1 MSRLWIGA
9 ANRQSEGVSMSSE
22 RAIHVDSR
30 EDLIYLLAEAAEI
43 EHNLMCC
50 YLFAAFSL
58 KDESDG
64 LEAAQAAE
72 LRSWRR
78 AIVDVAIEEM
88 SHLTL
93 VANLTLAIGG
103 SPHFGR
109 PNFPVASGYHPS
121 GIILELHRLDRA
133 TLDHFIYLE
142 RPEGVEAPDGAA
154 FPHRDPNYVRDMG
167 AGRLMPSAQDY
178 ATVGHLYRG
187 VRSAISALC
196 EAKGEAVLFVG
207 DPALQ
212 VGPDLASLP
221 GLLKVTDKASA
232 LRALDVIVEQGEGSP
247 TDTEHSHYRRFIAI
261 RDSYERSL
269 AQNPG
274 FDPSR
279 PVAPNPVMR
288 HPPAPEGKTF
298 IDEPSA
304 APALDFAN
312 ALYGA
317 MLRALVQGFAERE
330 PARKRA
336 FLDAA
341 VDGMFAI
348 GPVAQYLT
356 RLSASPHAP
365 GLTAGMTFATL
376 RDVAP
381 LPEGAAAMVLSER
394 LRQLADGAAHALA
407 GAPFAAESA
416 ANLRQLA
423 DRLGAQVDPT
433 VKVEQKEAATV
444 ASASASQA
452 EGQTLAIEVAE
463 GRDVTIAFETKRCIH
478 ARFCVLQQPG
488 VFKANVIGPWIAP
501 DDATTTEGLVATAQN
516 CPSGAIRYRR
526 KDGGVEESPPPVNLI
541 QVRENGPL
549 AMRGVLSVDG
559 EAIGYRATLCR
570 CGQSQN
576 KPFCDGSHKN
586 SAFAA
591 TGEPS
596 AGDITPLAAR
606 DGPVAIRP
614 QRNGPLAVSGNL
626 EVVSGTGRTIRKA
639 TELRMCR
646 CGASGAKPY
655 CDGSHARVGFRS

>member
-1 MSRLWIGA
+1 
-9 ANRQSEGVSMSSE
+9 MSSE

-58 KDESDG
+58 KDEADG
-64 LEAAQAAE
+64 LDAAQAAE
-72 LRSWRR
+72 LGRWRR
-78 AIVDVAIEEM
+78 AIIDVAIEEM

-121 GIILELHRLDRA
+121 GVIVELHRLDRA

-142 RPEGVEAPDGAA
+142 RPEGVETPDGATY
-154 FPHRDPNYVRDMG
+154 PHRDSNYVRDMG

-187 VRSAISALC
+187 VRNAISALC
-196 EAKGEAVLFVG
+196 DAEGEAAMFVG

-232 LRALDVIVEQGEGSP
+232 LQALDVIVEQGEGSP
-247 TDTEHSHYRRFIAI
+247 TDSERSHYRRFIAI

-288 HPPAPEGKTF
+288 RPPAPEGKTF

-304 APALDFAN
+304 ALALDFAN

-330 PARKRA
+330 PGRKRA
-336 FLDAA
+336 FLDIAI
-341 VDGMFAI
+341 DGMFAI

-356 RLSASPHAP
+356 RLPASPRAP
-365 GLTAGMTFATL
+365 GLNAGMTFAMM

-381 LPEGAAAMVLSER
+381 MPDAAAAAVLSER
-394 LRQLADGAAHALA
+394 LRQLADGAAQALA
-407 GAPFAAESA
+407 GAPIAEDLA
-416 ANLRQLA
+416 ANLRKLA
-423 DRLGAQVDPT
+423 VRLGAQADAAPN
-433 VKVEQKEAATV
+433 VESKPAAKL
-444 ASASASQA
+444 ASADAAQA
-452 EGQTLAIEVAE
+452 QGESSAIEVAE

-488 VFKANVIGPWIAP
+488 VFKANVVGPWIAP
-501 DDATTTEGLVATAQN
+501 DDATSTEGLIATAQN

-526 KDGGVEESPPPVNLI
+526 KDGGAEEGPPPVNLI

-549 AMRGVLSVDG
+549 AFRGALSIDG
-559 EAIGYRATLCR
+559 ATVGYRATLCR
-570 CGQSQN
+570 CGQSRN
-576 KPFCDGSHKN
+576 KPFCDGSHKT
-586 SAFAA
+586 AGFAA
-591 TGEPS
+591 TGEP
-596 AGDITPLAAR
+596 GEGEMTPLAAR
-606 DGPVAIRP
+606 DGPVVIRP

-639 TELRMCR
+639 SDLRLCR

-655 CDGSHARVGFRS
+655 CDGSHARVGFQS

>member
-1 MSRLWIGA
+1 
-9 ANRQSEGVSMSSE
+9 MSSE

-72 LRSWRR
+72 LSSWRR
-78 AIVDVAIEEM
+78 AIIDVAIEEM

-121 GIILELHRLDRA
+121 GVIVELHRLDRA

-154 FPHRDPNYVRDMG
+154 FPHRDSNYVRDMG

-187 VRSAISALC
+187 VRNAISALC
-196 EAKGEAVLFVG
+196 DANGEAAIFVG

-212 VGPDLASLP
+212 VGPELAGLP

-232 LRALDVIVEQGEGSP
+232 LQALDVIVEQGEGSP
-247 TDTEHSHYRRFIAI
+247 TDSEHSHYRRFIAI
-261 RDSYERSL
+261 RDSYDRSL
-269 AQNPG
+269 AQTPG
-274 FDPSR
+274 LDPSR

-288 HPPAPEGKTF
+288 KPPAPEGKTF
-298 IDEPSA
+298 VDEPGA
-304 APALDFAN
+304 ALALDFAN
-312 ALYGA
+312 AVYGA

-330 PARKRA
+330 PGRKRA
-336 FLDAA
+336 FLDTAI
-341 VDGMFAI
+341 DGMFAI

-356 RLSASPHAP
+356 RLPASPRAP
-365 GLTAGMTFATL
+365 GLNAGMTFAML

-381 LPEGAAAMVLSER
+381 MPDAPAVAIVLSER

-407 GAPFAAESA
+407 GAPIAEGTAAG
-416 ANLRQLA
+416 LRKLA
-423 DRLGAQVDPT
+423 DRLGAHADAA
-433 VKVEQKEAATV
+433 VKVDIKETTIIAGED
-444 ASASASQA
+444 ASQA
-452 EGQTLAIEVAE
+452 PDQSPAIEVAE
-463 GRDVTIAFETKRCIH
+463 GHDVVIAFETKRCIH

-488 VFKANVIGPWIAP
+488 VFKANVVGPWIAP
-501 DDATTTEGLVATAQN
+501 HDATTTEGLVATAQN

-526 KDGGVEESPPPVNLI
+526 KDGGAEEGPPPVNLI

-549 AMRGVLSVDG
+549 ALRGALSIGG

-586 SAFAA
+586 VGFAA

-596 AGDITPLAAR
+596 DGDVTPLAAR
-606 DGPVAIRP
+606 DGPVVIRP

-626 EVVSGTGRTIRKA
+626 EVVSGTGRTTRKA
-639 TELRMCR
+639 TDLKLCR

-655 CDGSHARVGFRS
+655 CDGSHARVGFQS

>member
-1 MSRLWIGA
+1 
-9 ANRQSEGVSMSSE
+9 MSSE

-58 KDESDG
+58 KDEADG
-64 LEAAQAAE
+64 LDAAQAAE
-72 LRSWRR
+72 LGRWRR

-121 GIILELHRLDRA
+121 GVIVELRRLDRA

-142 RPEGVEAPDGAA
+142 RPEGIETPDGAT
-154 FPHRDPNYVRDMG
+154 FSHRDSNYVRDMG

-187 VRSAISALC
+187 VRNAVSALC
-196 EAKGEAVLFVG
+196 DSIGEAAMFVG

-247 TDTEHSHYRRFIAI
+247 TDSEHSRYRRFIAI
-261 RDSYERSL
+261 RDSYERAV
-269 AQNPG
+269 AQNPD

-288 HPPAPEGKTF
+288 HPPEPKGKTF

-304 APALDFAN
+304 ALALDFVN

-336 FLDAA
+336 FLDTAI
-341 VDGMFAI
+341 DGMFAI
-348 GPVAQYLT
+348 TPVAQCLT
-356 RLSASPHAP
+356 KLPASPRTP
-365 GLTAGMTFATL
+365 GLNAGMTFATL

-381 LPEGAAAMVLSER
+381 MPDAAAAATVLSER

-407 GAPFAAESA
+407 GAPFAEDAA
-416 ANLRQLA
+416 ANLIKLA
-423 DRLGAQVDPT
+423 ERLGAHAGAAA
-433 VKVEQKEAATV
+433 KVENKQTTIA
-444 ASASASQA
+444 ASADASQA
-452 EGQTLAIEVAE
+452 PGQSPAIEVAE

-488 VFKANVIGPWIAP
+488 VFKANVVGPWIAP
-501 DDATTTEGLVATAQN
+501 DDATSTEGLVATAQN

-526 KDGGVEESPPPVNLI
+526 KDGGAEESPPPVNLI

-549 AMRGVLSVDG
+549 ALRGALSIDG

-576 KPFCDGSHKN
+576 KPFCDGSHK
-586 SAFAA
+586 SAGFAA

-596 AGDITPLAAR
+596 DGDVTPLAAR
-606 DGPVAIRP
+606 DGPVVIRP
-614 QRNGPLAVSGNL
+614 QRDGPLAVSGNL
-626 EVVSGTGRTIRKA
+626 EIVSGTGRTIRKA
-639 TELRMCR
+639 TDLRLCR

-655 CDGSHARVGFRS
+655 CDGSHARVGSQS

>member
-1 MSRLWIGA
+1 
-9 ANRQSEGVSMSSE
+9 MSSE

-58 KDESDG
+58 KDEADG
-64 LEAAQAAE
+64 LDAAQAAE

-78 AIVDVAIEEM
+78 AIIDVAIEEM

-121 GIILELHRLDRA
+121 GVIVELHRLDRA

-154 FPHRDPNYVRDMG
+154 FPHRDSSYVRDMG

-187 VRSAISALC
+187 VRDAISALC
-196 EAKGEAVLFVG
+196 DAKGEAAMFIG

-212 VGPDLASLP
+212 VGPELAGLP
-221 GLLKVTDKASA
+221 GLVKITDKSSA
-232 LRALDVIVEQGEGSP
+232 LQAIDVIVEQGEGSS

-261 RDSYERSL
+261 RDSYERAL

-288 HPPAPEGKTF
+288 KPPAPEGKTF
-298 IDEPSA
+298 IDHPA
-304 APALDFAN
+304 AALALDFAN

-317 MLRALVQGFAERE
+317 MLRALAQGFAERE
-330 PARKRA
+330 PGRKRA

-341 VDGMFAI
+341 IDGMFAI

-356 RLSASPHAP
+356 RLPASPRAP
-365 GLTAGMTFATL
+365 GLNAGMSFAML

-381 LPEGAAAMVLSER
+381 APDGAVAAMVLSER
-394 LRQLADGAAHALA
+394 LRQLAEGAAGALS
-407 GAPFAAESA
+407 GAPIVEDTAS
-416 ANLRQLA
+416 NLRKLA
-423 DRLGAQVDPT
+423 DGLAAHGDAPA
-433 VKVEQKEAATV
+433 KEESKPAATP
-444 ASASASQA
+444 ASADAA
-452 EGQTLAIEVAE
+452 VTHGQSPAIEIAE
-463 GRDVTIAFETKRCIH
+463 GRDVTIAFEAKRCIH

-488 VFKANVIGPWIAP
+488 VFKANVVGPWIAP

-516 CPSGAIRYRR
+516 CPSGAIQYRR
-526 KDGGVEESPPPVNLI
+526 KDGGPEETPPPVNLI

-549 AMRGVLSVDG
+549 AFRGALSIDG

-576 KPFCDGSHKN
+576 KPFCDGSHKH
-586 SAFAA
+586 AGFAA
-591 TGEPS
+591 TGEP
-596 AGDITPLAAR
+596 GDGDVTPLAVR
-606 DGPVAIRP
+606 DGEVAIRP

-626 EVVSGTGRTIRKA
+626 EVLSGTGRTIRKA
-639 TELRMCR
+639 TELKLCR

-655 CDGSHARVGFRS
+655 CDGSHARVGFQS